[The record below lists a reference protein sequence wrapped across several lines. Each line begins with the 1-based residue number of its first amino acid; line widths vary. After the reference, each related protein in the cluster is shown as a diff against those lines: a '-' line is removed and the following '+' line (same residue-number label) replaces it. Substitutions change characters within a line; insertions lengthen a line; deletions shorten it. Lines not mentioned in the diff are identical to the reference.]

1 MMAGEFWLSEAQW
14 GAIGPL
20 LPKNQP
26 GARRT
31 DDRRVISGVV
41 HVLKTGCRWQD
52 CPAVYGP
59 STTVYNRFRRWTMR
73 GIWRRLFDALVRAD
87 PGDGQAIDSTTAK
100 AHRSAAGGKGGRRR
114 RRLAVRAGGRAT
126 KIHAIVD
133 AHGRPIAIEVTPGHL
148 GDVRV
153 ATALITGV
161 PAGGCLAAD
170 AAYDSDGLRR
180 FLLQRG
186 TVPVI
191 PNNPTRKR
199 HHPFD
204 ETAYRQR
211 NLIERMFCRL
221 KDWRPIATRYDKLA
235 ATFAAAVMIAAVI
248 TWWT

>member
-1 MMAGEFWLSEAQW
+1 MAAEFWLSEAQW
-14 GAIGPL
+14 GAMGPL

-31 DDRRVISGVV
+31 DDRRVISGIV

-52 CPAVYGP
+52 CPVVYGP

-73 GIWRRLFDALVRAD
+73 GIWRRLFDALARAD
-87 PGDGQAIDSTTAK
+87 PDHGQAIDSTTAK
-100 AHRSAAGGKGGRRR
+100 AHRSAAGGKGGREAQAIGRSR
-114 RRLAVRAGGRAT
+114 GGRTT

-133 AHGRPIAIEVTPGHL
+133 ARGRPIAIEVTPGHL

-153 ATALITGV
+153 ATALISGV

-180 FLLQRG
+180 FLLERG
-186 TVPVI
+186 AVPVI

-204 ETAYRQR
+204 ETTYRQR

-221 KDWRPIATRYDKLA
+221 KDWRRIATRYDKLA
-235 ATFAAAVMIAAVI
+235 VNFATAVMLAAVI
-248 TWWT
+248 IWWT